1 VLVEVSGFTARSQ
14 RDKEIRLSQ
23 VSPGYLQT
31 FGIALK
37 QGRGFTAADN
47 ETAPRV
53 ALLNEAAARFYCGD
67 RSSLGAQ
74 IRFSN
79 NPPGQPA
86 PVYEIVG
93 VGGDMRT
100 QNLREPDTRT
110 FYLPAP
116 QARERLGVLT
126 LALRAEGG
134 LGALTKSVSNELRA
148 IGPDILLTDCFG
160 RRRRRQRRRD
170 CWVITSVR
178 YRRADGLKLD
188 AEAIRGLSGT
198 PATLVSV
205 NRKPPLFR
213 ALLMTA
219 EDSDQS
225 ARHTFLVNAQNC
237 APPTDFF
244 PCYCLAIRPVASSL
258 YLPHRKSDNQTQP
271 WEQTGNESGGKNN
284 E

>member
-1 VLVEVSGFTARSQ
+1 MGCSPALSLLLLVGAGLFLRTLHNFRNVDAGFQPGDVLTLRVQPVGTDYQGERLANFWKDVTARVERLPGVRAVSLSARSPLDGGDRVVLVEVSGFTARSQ

-134 LGALTKSVSNELRA
+134 LGALTN
-148 IGPDILLTDCFG
+148 P
-160 RRRRRQRRRD
+160 
-170 CWVITSVR
+170 
-178 YRRADGLKLD
+178 
-188 AEAIRGLSGT
+188 
-198 PATLVSV
+198 
-205 NRKPPLFR
+205 
-213 ALLMTA
+213 
-219 EDSDQS
+219 
-225 ARHTFLVNAQNC
+225 
-237 APPTDFF
+237 
-244 PCYCLAIRPVASSL
+244 
-258 YLPHRKSDNQTQP
+258 
-271 WEQTGNESGGKNN
+271 
-284 E
+284 